1 MTAKTITTSRTTPAA
16 ADPAMMPIFAP
27 MDSGVLV
34 AGADSELAATT
45 LPLAPAV
52 DDAIAVVGLAVA
64 AAAALAELM
73 EARSM
78 KSGPVCA
85 APMPAM

>member
-1 MTAKTITTSRTTPAA
+1 MAPPT
-16 ADPAMMPIFAP
+16 DEPAMMPILAGV
-27 MDSGVLV
+27 DSGE
-34 AGADSELAATT
+34 ADGADSELAAIA
-45 LPLAPAV
+45 LPFAAEELSATDADA
-52 DDAIAVVGLAVA
+52 DDGRAVA

-73 EARSM
+73 DARSM

>member
-1 MTAKTITTSRTTPAA
+1 MAPPTNE
-16 ADPAMMPIFAP
+16 PAMMPILAGV
-27 MDSGVLV
+27 DSGKFDD
-34 AGADSELAATT
+34 ADSELAAIA
-45 LPLAPAV
+45 LPLAPMAA
-52 DDAIAVVGLAVA
+52 DELSATDADEGLAVA

-73 EARSM
+73 DARSM